1 MNKVYFPNLN
11 GLRFIAALLVIIHHV
26 EQLKSAFGL
35 NSHWNNAFVEVIG
48 KLGVIL
54 FFVLSGFLI
63 TYLLL
68 AEEKKT
74 GTINI
79 KKFYIRRILRIWP
92 LYFLIVLLGF
102 FVLANIPFFN
112 LGKLSDAIPENFAI
126 KFLMFVFFIPNIAL
140 AIYPAVPFVAQ
151 TWSVGIEE
159 QFYIIWPIAMKS
171 IKQKQ
176 LFFYI
181 FILGYVIMNIFGF
194 KFIKT
199 HLFSHNIV
207 NIIAEIWASFSI
219 DCMAIGGLFAF
230 YLYKKSWIISYL
242 HSKYVQWPVILMI
255 CFFIGFG
262 ITVPYIHYEFY
273 AILFGILI
281 LNLASNAKSVINLET
296 LVLNYLGKI
305 SYGLYMYHGIGIVI
319 ALKLLNLYNIHSSIM
334 QYLFSVLF
342 SILLAGISYKYFEK
356 YFITVKTKYTV
367 ILSGNSTDLNS
378 NHK

>member
-1 MNKVYFPNLN
+1 MSKIYFPNLN
-11 GLRFIAALLVIIHHV
+11 GLRFIAALLVLVHHV
-26 EQLKSAFGL
+26 EQIKYLFGL
-35 NSHWNNAFVEVIG
+35 DNCWNNSFIRVVG

-68 AEEKKT
+68 AEEQQT
-74 GTINI
+74 GTINA
-79 KKFYIRRILRIWP
+79 KSFYIRRILRIWP

-102 FVLANIPFFN
+102 FVFANIPFFK
-112 LGKLSDAIPENFAI
+112 LGILSDSVPLNFTI

-159 QFYIIWPIAMKS
+159 QFYVIWPIAMKFV
-171 IKQKQ
+171 KQKH
-176 LFFYI
+176 LFFYSV
-181 FILGYVIMNIFGF
+181 ILGYVIMNIFGF
-194 KFIKT
+194 RFIKT
-199 HLFSHNIV
+199 HLFNHNII

-230 YLYKKSWIISYL
+230 YLHKKYRIISYL
-242 HSKYVQWPVILMI
+242 YSGYVQWPVILVL

-273 AILFGILI
+273 AVLFGILI
-281 LNLASNAKSVINLET
+281 LNLASNVKSIINLEIP
-296 LVLNYLGKI
+296 VLNYLGKI

-319 ALKLLNLYNIHSSIM
+319 ALKLLNLYNIHSSII
-334 QYLFSVLF
+334 QYLFCVLV
-342 SILLAGISYKYFEK
+342 SILLAGLSYKYFEK
-356 YFITVKTKYTV
+356 YFITLKTKYSV
-367 ILSGNSTDLNS
+367 ILSGDNAELSV
-378 NHK
+378 KA